1 MDEYGNI
8 IESPIGVEP
17 KIVARGSAE
26 QCTVV
31 LIESQGDDASLWR
44 AARVCKGGGFNP
56 DIPERDVLTK
66 KLASLWKAK
75 HCRCFEHARIVF
87 GVRAPLWLIDH
98 LRTYR
103 APFVSRSLRYC
114 EPCGVFVPPRS
125 LKKHDD
131 PFQNIVQRAE
141 NESLKTYEALVRQ
154 GVPREEARKVLSQAV
169 HTETILPWDLRQFFH
184 ACDERIHPAAQGT
197 TRQVVEAMLELAELV
212 FPCAVAGYKEA
223 RNDARS

>member
-1 MDEYGNI
+1 MNDGPY
-8 IESPIGVEP
+8 IESPLGVES

-31 LIESQGDDASLWR
+31 LIESQGEDASIWR

-56 DIPERDVLTK
+56 DIPERDVLTQ
-66 KLASLWKAK
+66 KLAALWKAK

-87 GVRAPLWLIDH
+87 GVRAPLWLVDH

-125 LKKHDD
+125 LRKHVD
-131 PFQNIVQRAE
+131 PFQNVVQRAA
-141 NESLKTYEALVRQ
+141 NESLKTYEKFVRQ
-154 GVPREEARKVLSQAV
+154 GVAREEARKVLSQAV

-184 ACDERIHPAAQGT
+184 ACDERIHPAAQGI

-212 FPCAVAGYKEA
+212 FPCAVAGYKAAKEFKK
-223 RNDARS
+223 

>member
-8 IESPIGVEP
+8 IESPLGVEP

-31 LIESQGDDASLWR
+31 LIESQGDDASIWR

-56 DIPERDVLTK
+56 DIPERDVLTQ
-66 KLASLWKAK
+66 KLAALRKAK

-114 EPCGVFVPPRS
+114 EPCGVYVPPRS
-125 LKKHDD
+125 LRKHDD
-131 PFQNIVQRAE
+131 PLQNVIQRAE
-141 NESLKTYEALVRQ
+141 NESLKAYEELLRQ
-154 GVPREEARKVLSQAV
+154 GVAREEARKVLSQAV

-197 TRQVVEAMLELAELV
+197 TRHVVEAMLELAELV
-212 FPCAVAGYKEA
+212 FPCAVAAYKEA
-223 RNDARS
+223 KK